1 MKTWQIITYAGI
13 TVGTVEA
20 ITAQGAIEKMRM
32 MRDQFDCDYDRY
44 WVVDCV
50 VGNKILLKK

>member
-1 MKTWQIITYAGI
+1 MVI
-13 TVGTVEA
+13 VGYVV
-20 ITAQGAIEKMRM
+20 GAIEKMRM